1 MDNLVRIR
9 VFFKLNEKLPGDLW
23 EKFLVDVDQLDWQ
36 FSNWGS
42 GDRFIPYND
51 QLELEYAG
59 EFDGKHVYVG
69 TAFTKEKIVDLNAE
83 EYRTALAKLISRRSF
98 HKENEE

>member
-23 EKFLVDVDQLDWQ
+23 EKFLVDVDQLDWK

-42 GDRFIPYND
+42 GDRFISYND
-51 QLELEYAG
+51 KLELEYFA
-59 EFDGKHVYVG
+59 D
-69 TAFTKEKIVDLNAE
+69 
-83 EYRTALAKLISRRSF
+83 
-98 HKENEE
+98 